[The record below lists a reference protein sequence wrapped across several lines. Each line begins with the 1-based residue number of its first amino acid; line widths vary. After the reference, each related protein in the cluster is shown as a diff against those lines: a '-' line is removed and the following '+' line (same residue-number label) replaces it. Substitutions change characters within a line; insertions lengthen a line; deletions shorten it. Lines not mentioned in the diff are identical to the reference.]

1 MVDTMKEI
9 VKLREERSGQ
19 GYVSYAITIPK
30 EFIEELGWKRGDRI
44 LVVFDEENKRVLLQK
59 A

>member
-1 MVDTMKEI
+1 MKEI

-19 GYVSYAITIPK
+19 GYASYAITIPK
-30 EFIEELGWKRGDRI
+30 DFVKRLGWRRGDRL
-44 LVVFDEENKRVLLQK
+44 LVMLDEENQRIILEK

>member
-1 MVDTMKEI
+1 MKEI

-19 GYVSYAITIPK
+19 GYVSYAVTIPK
-30 EFIEELGWKRGDRI
+30 DFVKRLGWGRGDRI
-44 LVVFDEENKRVLLQK
+44 LVILDEENQRVILEK

>member
-1 MVDTMKEI
+1 LKEI

-30 EFIEELGWKRGDRI
+30 EFIMKLGWKKGDRI
-44 LVVFDEENKRVLLQK
+44 LVTLDEEAGRITLEK